1 MQNIENNFLTNS
13 LHKSSQTCTYR
24 ISFTVI
30 FSVRLFFFAEGVN
43 ITLESS
49 NPTEVLINSDV
60 ELNWNF
66 SVGSAF
72 FREVNFARIRPGGD
86 QTIGLII
93 RGSSGSDK
101 IVILDDWA
109 AATGRFEIRAP
120 ATLIIRNVA
129 AGDATFYE
137 VEVQSI
143 EGAQFR
149 KDKTVIYLDV
159 LGKLS
164 IFFICF

>member
-1 MQNIENNFLTNS
+1 MHLSYIVYCCICGS
-13 LHKSSQTCTYR
+13 
-24 ISFTVI
+24 IV
-30 FSVRLFFFAEGVN
+30 FFFAEGVN
-43 ITLESS
+43 ITLEPS

-72 FREVNFARIRPGGD
+72 FREVNFARISPGVD
-86 QTIGLII
+86 ERIGLII
-93 RGSSGSDK
+93 RGISRPGK

-120 ATLIIRNVA
+120 ATLIIRNVTA
-129 AGDATFYE
+129 DDATFYK
-137 VEVQSI
+137 VEAQSI
-143 EGAQFR
+143 DGFQLR

-159 LGKLS
+159 LGKLN
-164 IFFICF
+164 IFFYLFLVFCFLQRNVRCGT